1 MVGVRVGVGAGEE
14 ICLEQEKSK
23 MTVSGNLALFEKKTK
38 ERGEENNLVHNDCLK
53 LMPHQ

>member
-23 MTVSGNLALFEKKTK
+23 MTVSGNLALFEKKPK